1 MEKPDT
7 QRIEHDVD
15 ALDIYMRGVSGLGE
29 YSAEQQSR
37 LCQTFESCS
46 DEVRRKICVWGF
58 TASEYLRSISGILN
72 KGVDP
77 ADVFVVSALRNMGS
91 GPAAQFRVL
100 RDYYQ
105 EISAKYEELQRVFA
119 SGGDGS
125 ALREEMTE
133 LLMRHRLTLQRCYE
147 LIDIAND
154 YLRMIDPDFQW
165 GKYPEVKCQDAVS
178 FVEEKLLL
186 SFAEVPEEMQEFSR
200 RIDSLHQI
208 RNLIIFF
215 VLNS

>member
-46 DEVRRKICVWGF
+46 DEVRRKICAWGF

-91 GPAAQFRVL
+91 GNSYPLWAQKPV
-100 RDYYQ
+100 
-105 EISAKYEELQRVFA
+105 
-119 SGGDGS
+119 
-125 ALREEMTE
+125 
-133 LLMRHRLTLQRCYE
+133 
-147 LIDIAND
+147 
-154 YLRMIDPDFQW
+154 
-165 GKYPEVKCQDAVS
+165 
-178 FVEEKLLL
+178 
-186 SFAEVPEEMQEFSR
+186 
-200 RIDSLHQI
+200 
-208 RNLIIFF
+208 
-215 VLNS
+215 